1 MIHKVTKTYY
11 SLSCDRCG
19 CAFEND
25 ETDDVLFEDFTDMS
39 EVIDYGKRVEGGMCS
54 LAEWLRDFKEAKGT
68 YYYNKDD
75 MAPFEYLFEHW
86 DEYK

>member
-25 ETDDVLFEDFTDMS
+25 ETDDVLFEDFTDM
-39 EVIDYGKRVEGGMCS
+39 
-54 LAEWLRDFKEAKGT
+54 
-68 YYYNKDD
+68 
-75 MAPFEYLFEHW
+75 
-86 DEYK
+86 EYKALNEGWQEVDGLYLCDECVNYKDKPYFEED

>member
-25 ETDDVLFEDFTDMS
+25 EADYVLFEDFTDMEYRALYDGWQ
-39 EVIDYGKRVEGGMCS
+39 EVDGRHLCDECVNYKNEP
-54 LAEWLRDFKEAKGT
+54 
-68 YYYNKDD
+68 Y
-75 MAPFEYLFEHW
+75 FEEH
-86 DEYK
+86 

>member
-25 ETDDVLFEDFTDMS
+25 EIDDGLFEDFTDM
-39 EVIDYGKRVEGGMCS
+39 
-54 LAEWLRDFKEAKGT
+54 
-68 YYYNKDD
+68 
-75 MAPFEYLFEHW
+75 EYRAL
-86 DEYK
+86 

>member
-25 ETDDVLFEDFTDMS
+25 ETDDVLFEDLPTWNIGHCMMDGRKLM
-39 EVIDYGKRVEGGMCS
+39 VV
-54 LAEWLRDFKEAKGT
+54 T
-68 YYYNKDD
+68 YATNV
-75 MAPFEYLFEHW
+75 
-86 DEYK
+86 

>member
-25 ETDDVLFEDFTDMS
+25 ETDDVLFEDFTDMEYRALYDGWQ
-39 EVIDYGKRVEGGMCS
+39 EVDGR
-54 LAEWLRDFKEAKGT
+54 
-68 YYYNKDD
+68 
-75 MAPFEYLFEHW
+75 H
-86 DEYK
+86 

>member
-25 ETDDVLFEDFTDMS
+25 ETDDGLFEEFT
-39 EVIDYGKRVEGGMCS
+39 IT
-54 LAEWLRDFKEAKGT
+54 LAKKPTILIVG
-68 YYYNKDD
+68 
-75 MAPFEYLFEHW
+75 
-86 DEYK
+86 

>member
-25 ETDDVLFEDFTDMS
+25 ETDDVLFEDFTDMEYRALNEGWQ
-39 EVIDYGKRVEGGMCS
+39 EVDGNYLCDECVN
-54 LAEWLRDFKEAKGT
+54 
-68 YYYNKDD
+68 YKDK
-75 MAPFEYLFEHW
+75 PYFEE
-86 DEYK
+86 D